1 LYPVPWAEDESVSS
15 MVTESRARSAIIKM
29 GLEIDQWFGKVP
41 ESVTFFERVLARIE
55 AKGHPPFGIHLI
67 LGDNAEEKM
76 RNHARNLS
84 ENRLSVVVG
93 VAHKK

>member
-1 LYPVPWAEDESVSS
+1 MVS
-15 MVTESRARSAIIKM
+15 EAQARSTIEEM
-29 GLEIDQWFGKVP
+29 GLEIDQWFGKGP
-41 ESVTFFERVLARIE
+41 ESVKFFERVLTRIE
-55 AKGHPPFGIHLI
+55 TKGLPPFGIHLI
-67 LGDNAEEKM
+67 LGDNAEDKM